1 MSLAD
6 ALKSFDE
13 RIDQSLTEAYL
24 EIEKKSK
31 ALANSLKRCFD
42 EARTSVRFEKA
53 YQLGLNGEYPNLSE
67 EEIIKKLVEDFETID
82 FEIFREFVR
91 LLRACSLHI
100 GGNISAPIRDAYN
113 KTFKEDR
120 LILAFREGLKSRDCA
135 RNIPEIF

>member
-42 EARTSVRFEKA
+42 EARASARFEKA

-67 EEIIKKLVEDFETID
+67 EEIIKKLVEDFETVD

-100 GGNISAPIRDAYN
+100 GGNISAQIRDAYN